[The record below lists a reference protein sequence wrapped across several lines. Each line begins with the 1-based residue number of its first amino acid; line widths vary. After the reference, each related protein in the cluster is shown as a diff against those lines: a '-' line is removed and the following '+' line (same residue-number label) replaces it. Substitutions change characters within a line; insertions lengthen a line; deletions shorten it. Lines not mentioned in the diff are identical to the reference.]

1 MRKISQIP
9 GQMSLD
15 LFGVEAKEPEEKPE
29 KKTRTAKRKVAEEK
43 ESQITPNPSP
53 KEEEKPV
60 RKKRATKKTE
70 EEAKSKEKTVVRKKK
85 ITKKEEESPT
95 PPKPTPSKTSGK
107 ANGKVKV
114 NKGMYG
120 NAMEIANKEGAVSIG
135 KLVNRFRISATSA
148 IAIFEKLK
156 EEGVIGENGRAE
168 KKGKGSWKI

>member
-15 LFGVEAKEPEEKPE
+15 LFGVEAKEPEEKLE
-29 KKTRTAKRKVAEEK
+29 KKTRKSKTEEEK
-43 ESQITPNPSP
+43 ESQITPKPSP

-85 ITKKEEESPT
+85 ITKKEEKSPT
-95 PPKPTPSKTSGK
+95 TPKPTPSKTSGK

-156 EEGVIGENGRAE
+156 EEGVVSENGRAE

>member
-1 MRKISQIP
+1 MRKIRQIP

-43 ESQITPNPSP
+43 ESQITPKPYP
-53 KEEEKPV
+53 KEKEKPV
-60 RKKRATKKTE
+60 RKKRTTKKVE
-70 EEAKSKEKTVVRKKK
+70 EDKEPDEKTVVRKKRT
-85 ITKKEEESPT
+85 TKKEEESPT
-95 PPKPTPSKTSGK
+95 APKPTPSKTK
-107 ANGKVKV
+107 AKTSGKVKV

-120 NAMEIANKEGAVSIG
+120 NAVEIANKEGAVSIG